1 MAFSAVELTG
11 IIEERLANY
20 YSDVNIDEI
29 GRVLSIGDGIAR
41 VYGLGGIQAG
51 EMCEFPN
58 SGIKGMALN
67 LEDDNVGVVIFGN
80 DRLIQ
85 EGDIVERTN
94 FHHGRFDFQIVVLH
108 KILAQVVNNFR
119 SSLKQTAT
127 VWVTD

>member
-41 VYGLGGIQAG
+41 IYGLGGIQAG

-80 DRLIQ
+80 DRYLNRLSQILGESKTLSNRRKQ
-85 EGDIVERTN
+85 CEGN
-94 FHHGRFDFQIVVLH
+94 
-108 KILAQVVNNFR
+108 
-119 SSLKQTAT
+119 
-127 VWVTD
+127 

>member
-11 IIEERLANY
+11 IIEERLASY

-41 VYGLGGIQAG
+41 IYGLGGIQAG

-67 LEDDNVGVVIFGN
+67 LEDDNVGVVIF
-80 DRLIQ
+80 
-85 EGDIVERTN
+85 
-94 FHHGRFDFQIVVLH
+94 
-108 KILAQVVNNFR
+108 
-119 SSLKQTAT
+119 
-127 VWVTD
+127 VTID